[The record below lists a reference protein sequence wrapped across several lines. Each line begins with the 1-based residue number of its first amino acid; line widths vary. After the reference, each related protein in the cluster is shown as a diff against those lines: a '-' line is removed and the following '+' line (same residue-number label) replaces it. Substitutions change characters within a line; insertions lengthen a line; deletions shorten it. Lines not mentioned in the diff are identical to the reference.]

1 MPGILSFTA
10 EMRDAFGKLNADQRE
25 ALREDDLVMTCT
37 NGYDNDGSTGF
48 ELFANG
54 FEFAEKAAG
63 RPVHGHDP
71 ESGDEDDGIT
81 FLVIGTPD
89 EAVALFEKVAADNPS
104 EEP

>member
-10 EMRDAFGKLNADQRE
+10 EMREAFGKLNEDQRE

-48 ELFANG
+48 EIFANG

-63 RPVHGHDP
+63 RPVYGHEP
-71 ESGDEDDGIT
+71 ESGEDSVT
-81 FLVIGTPD
+81 YLVIGTP
-89 EAVALFEKVAADNPS
+89 EEVVSLFEKVAADNPS